1 MGNEAAKGVGI
12 ERQGSRPVITVMGL
26 NDLLSRLRKSSCV
39 WHSQTRDGTG
49 RGEIETG
56 SDYTR
61 TTRHGCF
68 EGAGERDLRSI
79 VFIDNW
85 SKEKE

>member
-1 MGNEAAKGVGI
+1 MSNEATEGVGI
-12 ERQGSRPVITVMGL
+12 ERQSSGPVITAMGL

-39 WHSQTRDGTG
+39 WHSQTRDGTR
-49 RGEIETG
+49 RGKIKTG

-61 TTRHGCF
+61 TTSRGSS
-68 EGAGERDLRSI
+68 EGDGEHDLRSI
-79 VFIDNW
+79 VLTDNW